1 MRTDSIKRQ
10 ENYKK
15 YLAKE
20 NAPKAHSSGVV
31 KPESKSKLDKFQEK
45 ASEKIKAV
53 SEKLKEAGGKFIDKK
68 SSTLIN
74 ALGLSKDIASSMSS
88 SLGGIT
94 SPESEVPAT
103 ANENKENKQAQKQ
116 VDQKKLEEAKAKK
129 TSNVK
134 KFTNKS
140 GPKPIEKPALFFIKG
155 FDLFSWGRDG
165 LEQLSKAYEGSEI
178 YEWDQTDEM
187 IFEIKRR
194 PSNQPII
201 LVGHSLGSDTAIEIA
216 NELNTIENKFKKI
229 DLIISM
235 DSVGFNNDIIPAN
248 VKRNLN
254 FISDGFTFLSD
265 HPNIARDFNS
275 TKVENILSEKSH
287 TQIDNTTEV
296 QSKIIETIDKTLDA

>member
-1 MRTDSIKRQ
+1 
-10 ENYKK
+10 
-15 YLAKE
+15 
-20 NAPKAHSSGVV
+20 
-31 KPESKSKLDKFQEK
+31 
-45 ASEKIKAV
+45 
-53 SEKLKEAGGKFIDKK
+53 
-68 SSTLIN
+68 
-74 ALGLSKDIASSMSS
+74 MSS
-88 SLGGIT
+88 SLGGIV
-94 SPESEVPAT
+94 SSESEVPAT
-103 ANENKENKQAQKQ
+103 ANENEVNKQDQEK
-116 VDQKKLEEAKAKK
+116 VDQKKLEEAKAKA
-129 TSNVK
+129 TSNVQKIAK
-134 KFTNKS
+134 KP
-140 GPKPIEKPALFFIKG
+140 GPKPVEKPALFFIKG

-201 LVGHSLGSDTAIEIA
+201 LVGYSLGSDTAIEIA

-275 TKVENILSEKSH
+275 TKVENVLSEKSH
-287 TQIDNTTEV
+287 TQIDNATEI
-296 QSKIIETIDKTLDA
+296 QSKIIETIDKTLGA